1 MQRLFFLLI
10 IGMLTSISTMG
21 QYTFKGSIDP
31 QQWGETVYL
40 SIIDDYRKS
49 SSIYTESNI
58 S

>member
-1 MQRLFFLLI
+1 
-10 IGMLTSISTMG
+10 MG

-49 SSIYTESNI
+49 SSIYTDQIFLKLTRIVLEI
-58 S
+58 SILQEMN